1 MELEI
6 QEGVTLVCKHD
17 NNGYVVIHTKEVLLP
32 EIIEQIKFFLIA
44 LGYHPDSVNRF
55 IQD

>member
-6 QEGVTLVCKHD
+6 KEGVTLVCKHD